1 MQPHNPY
8 PFDNQCFRPPKVD
21 LPRFY
26 GDNAA
31 GGLSMAERYLRTQN
45 IPTHAH
51 IATVA
56 SHFGPTASIWM
67 NSFDQSNPSASWEQ
81 FVGAFLQHFGGCT
94 TIDFKVSLSHMQQT
108 SSVDAFINE
117 FTTLAYRA
125 PEWSDANLLSIFLGG
140 LKPAIRHD
148 VVAIEPRSLAYAQRL
163 ARRYETKQ
171 ADNQP
176 SRPPHP
182 SNWSYSHKALPSNIP
197 SAPTTHTTTSQI
209 TPFSHPDTSQKQ
221 KAETSFC
228 KWSTSKQREG
238 RAQGLCYSCDEQWS
252 QTHVGKR
259 PVMAILESPTP
270 LEELPIEEIVEEE
283 QPSDSEQFIPIHAI
297 THTMIG
303 HMMRCKGFI
312 NKQPISVFVDCRSAT
327 NFLNPVVATRLGLT
341 MQPVSQLHFT
351 SASGEQLSRS
361 SQAIDATDSIQG
373 YQFTTSFLLML
384 VTGCDLLLGAQWL
397 ETLGFIGWHFSE
409 TVMVFTENGQCHVL
423 NDLQR
428 QPSQKYQSAF
438 RALLPAEHLDS
449 VSSITGPITIPESA
463 LIPELQTLLPHY
475 EDVFSPPV
483 DLLPKRAIDHRM
495 TLLPNSGPMNMRPYR
510 YAHSQKTDLDAQV
523 QEMLSHG
530 LIRPSHS
537 PFSSRLGKRL
547 KRSWHLFLTLAAVVG
562 LSFKGAGLLG
572 IIYLIPL

>member
-1 MQPHNPY
+1 MHHSIDSLNHNQTSFQNHIMAQLSALQSTIVQTNQHQPLHYSASVSTQPQSQVTPLSTLPPPQTPSTVPQLTFGSISSPHTPQPSSSAPPHYTTITSVPQPQSSTTTTMTLPNHFSLPEYTVPNSSTLAFPRMQPHNPY

-67 NSFDQSNPSASWEQ
+67 NSFDQRNPSASWEQ

-125 PEWSDANLLSIFLGG
+125 PEWSDANLLSIFIGG

-221 KAETSFC
+221 KAETPLC

-341 MQPVSQLHFT
+341 MQPVS
-351 SASGEQLSRS
+351 
-361 SQAIDATDSIQG
+361 
-373 YQFTTSFLLML
+373 
-384 VTGCDLLLGAQWL
+384 
-397 ETLGFIGWHFSE
+397 
-409 TVMVFTENGQCHVL
+409 
-423 NDLQR
+423 
-428 QPSQKYQSAF
+428 
-438 RALLPAEHLDS
+438 
-449 VSSITGPITIPESA
+449 
-463 LIPELQTLLPHY
+463 
-475 EDVFSPPV
+475 
-483 DLLPKRAIDHRM
+483 
-495 TLLPNSGPMNMRPYR
+495 
-510 YAHSQKTDLDAQV
+510 
-523 QEMLSHG
+523 
-530 LIRPSHS
+530 
-537 PFSSRLGKRL
+537 
-547 KRSWHLFLTLAAVVG
+547 
-562 LSFKGAGLLG
+562 
-572 IIYLIPL
+572 